1 MLKVLNIIYFPGVN
15 LNHVNMIMQTNNP
28 TKWLVL
34 NNIFANYYSLTN
46 GCRFYVSKLPGGGYR
61 GSLQIITYNRSV
73 TWNLDSQ
80 LVLEFCLNLE
90 KNVKSVYCSEIR
102 RDNWYNGGPGYPLDY
117 TEIQNKKICRD
128 CYVFR

>member
-1 MLKVLNIIYFPGVN
+1 MAVDF
-15 LNHVNMIMQTNNP
+15 MFQ
-28 TKWLVL
+28 
-34 NNIFANYYSLTN
+34 NYL
-46 GCRFYVSKLPGGGYR
+46 GGGYR

-102 RDNWYNGGPGYPLDY
+102 RDN
-117 TEIQNKKICRD
+117 
-128 CYVFR
+128 